1 MGKSIR
7 SKVKRKW
14 RSRKHAMANK
24 PFQEKLQREANFR
37 LQKALKKTLRASRG
51 STLSKLSA
59 ALSGEKMEEDEE
71 EEEVELCGEGTKK
84 TNEHMTG
91 AHTRQKKARHGIPDA
106 KPEQVEEETRKQMEP
121 RKKGFAFIERT
132 WELEKPKPD
141 DVILDPTELV
151 PEHLRRGE
159 DDEDDEEGVEDFIN
173 NVRHKDMNILR
184 PNKVPRGKNKKR
196 GAKMKARKRMKKCNP
211 Y

>member
-1 MGKSIR
+1 
-7 SKVKRKW
+7 
-14 RSRKHAMANK
+14 
-24 PFQEKLQREANFR
+24 
-37 LQKALKKTLRASRG
+37 
-51 STLSKLSA
+51 
-59 ALSGEKMEEDEE
+59 
-71 EEEVELCGEGTKK
+71 
-84 TNEHMTG
+84 
-91 AHTRQKKARHGIPDA
+91 
-106 KPEQVEEETRKQMEP
+106 MEP

-159 DDEDDEEGVEDFIN
+159 DEEDDEEGVEDFIN

-184 PNKVPRGKNKKR
+184 PNKIPRGKNKKR